1 MESYTSP
8 SQLLAEL
15 RDLRA
20 SPSRRPDLVTRI
32 GLQLERAHKLETL
45 NNRDVAE
52 AVEQVAIAALE
63 TAHLDLADVLIA
75 RLSSHYR
82 EQPHGLHRVNY
93 LHGMALEARGLVTDA
108 KEFYRQRL
116 RDDETDVAMR
126 KRLAALH
133 LSSPIIELPSASSPP
148 SNKAGNGNPYLSASL
163 SRTEG
168 ISLLVSYLD
177 TYYLDLS
184 SWLSLST
191 AYASLGQYPAALTC
205 LDHAVVLS
213 PHDPFVHLKAAETAY
228 TAGEVQLAW
237 KGFARVVEMSLEPSR
252 DSVVLQGAARRAAY
266 GAKLCIPRLRASAST
281 STSSAATRPT
291 AAAAST
297 TTDEKAPSST
307 TEMAVIT
314 PDQLD
319 KMDLLL
325 TRLLLDDASTAI
337 SSRKGTTTGGAA
349 AELRSWL
356 SGN

>member
-1 MESYTSP
+1 M
-8 SQLLAEL
+8 
-15 RDLRA
+15 
-20 SPSRRPDLVTRI
+20 
-32 GLQLERAHKLETL
+32 
-45 NNRDVAE
+45 
-52 AVEQVAIAALE
+52 
-63 TAHLDLADVLIA
+63 
-75 RLSSHYR
+75 
-82 EQPHGLHRVNY
+82 
-93 LHGMALEARGLVTDA
+93 
-108 KEFYRQRL
+108 
-116 RDDETDVAMR
+116 
-126 KRLAALH
+126 H

-184 SWLSLST
+184 SWLSLSS

-228 TAGEVQLAW
+228 TAGEVPLAW
-237 KGFARVVEMSLEPSR
+237 KGFARVVEMSLDSSSR

-266 GAKLCIPRLRASAST
+266 GAKLVSRLASPSRLAPSSSDLFIPLLAQCIPRLRSAST
-281 STSSAATRPT
+281 STP
-291 AAAAST
+291 ST
-297 TTDEKAPSST
+297 TTTTSKNDENPST
-307 TEMAVIT
+307 AAVAVT
-314 PDQLD
+314 ADQLD

>member
-1 MESYTSP
+1 
-8 SQLLAEL
+8 
-15 RDLRA
+15 
-20 SPSRRPDLVTRI
+20 
-32 GLQLERAHKLETL
+32 
-45 NNRDVAE
+45 
-52 AVEQVAIAALE
+52 
-63 TAHLDLADVLIA
+63 
-75 RLSSHYR
+75 
-82 EQPHGLHRVNY
+82 
-93 LHGMALEARGLVTDA
+93 
-108 KEFYRQRL
+108 
-116 RDDETDVAMR
+116 MR

-266 GAKLCIPRLRASAST
+266 GAKLVSRWSG
-281 STSSAATRPT
+281 TSSSGLVPP
-291 AAAAST
+291 
-297 TTDEKAPSST
+297 PS
-307 TEMAVIT
+307 
-314 PDQLD
+314 
-319 KMDLLL
+319 
-325 TRLLLDDASTAI
+325 
-337 SSRKGTTTGGAA
+337 
-349 AELRSWL
+349 
-356 SGN
+356 

>member
-1 MESYTSP
+1 MIESKSA
-8 SQLLAEL
+8 SQLLTEL
-15 RDLRA
+15 RDLR
-20 SPSRRPDLVTRI
+20 SSQSRRPDLVTRI
-32 GLQLERAHKLETL
+32 GLSLEHAHKLGNL
-45 NNRDVAE
+45 HSRDVAE

-63 TAHLDLADVLIA
+63 TAHLDLADRLIA
-75 RLSSHYR
+75 RLSIHYR

-93 LHGMALEARGLVTDA
+93 LHGMALEARGLLTDA
-108 KEFYRQRL
+108 KEFYLQRL
-116 RDDETDVAMR
+116 RDDETDVAVR

-133 LSSPIIELPSASSPP
+133 LSSPLIELPASS
-148 SNKAGNGNPYLSASL
+148 SSNKNNNKAGEKNPYLSASL

-184 SWLSLST
+184 SWLSLSS

-228 TAGEVQLAW
+228 TAGEFPLAW
-237 KGFARVVEMSLEPSR
+237 KGFARVVEMSLGPSSR

-281 STSSAATRPT
+281 STPSSSSTRP
-291 AAAAST
+291 AAAASA
-297 TTDEKAPSST
+297 TDEKTPSST
-307 TEMAVIT
+307 MAVIT

-325 TRLLLDDASTAI
+325 TRLLLDDASAA
-337 SSRKGTTTGGAA
+337 SRGGTTGAAA